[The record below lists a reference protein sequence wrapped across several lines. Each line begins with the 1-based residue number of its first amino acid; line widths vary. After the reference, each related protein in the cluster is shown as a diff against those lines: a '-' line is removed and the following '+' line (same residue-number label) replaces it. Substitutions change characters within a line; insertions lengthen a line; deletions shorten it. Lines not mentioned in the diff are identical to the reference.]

1 MITNNKRKGF
11 TLVELLVVIAIL
23 AILAATAVV
32 GYTSFIKKANRSNA
46 LSELN
51 QIRNVVTTLIIV
63 DGEEIVA
70 LESGNNL
77 VFDYDG
83 ESLSAHLENPT
94 DPDATFTEQQVR
106 DGIIEGINI
115 LADVAE
121 AEDLNGTLSV
131 VMSYDAINEIYKI
144 SEIKYEYV
152 EGVIAV
158 WNIAANTVEIQ

>member
-1 MITNNKRKGF
+1 MIRSNKRKGF

-83 ESLSAHLENPT
+83 KSLSAHLENPT
-94 DPDATFTEQQVR
+94 DPDATFTE
-106 DGIIEGINI
+106 
-115 LADVAE
+115 
-121 AEDLNGTLSV
+121 
-131 VMSYDAINEIYKI
+131 
-144 SEIKYEYV
+144 
-152 EGVIAV
+152 
-158 WNIAANTVEIQ
+158 